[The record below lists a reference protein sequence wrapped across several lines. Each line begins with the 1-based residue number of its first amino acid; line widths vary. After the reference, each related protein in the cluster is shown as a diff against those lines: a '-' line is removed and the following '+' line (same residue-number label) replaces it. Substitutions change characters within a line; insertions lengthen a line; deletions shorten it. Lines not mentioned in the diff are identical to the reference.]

1 MKRILSALTLASL
14 AATASG
20 FELVVTT
27 VGMALPVAP
36 FDVVIT
42 GFDPTTAVPA
52 GQIGS
57 LAITGGSAEVTY
69 TYLGKEAGYSN
80 GFANLGGSMPTILD
94 TAPVLTTS
102 TQWNVS
108 GLLNFSFSTFGSTT
122 VANGGAGIT
131 EPTFA
136 IFSGAGTAYEF
147 IIGYSDGGAGA
158 DHDFDD
164 MVFGVNAAI
173 PEPQTYALLLAGLGV
188 MGFVARRRLPRVS

>member
-1 MKRILSALTLASL
+1 MKRILSALTLASVV
-14 AATASG
+14 ATASG
-20 FELVVTT
+20 FDLVVNPVDTA
-27 VGMALPVAP
+27 VPVAP
-36 FDVVIT
+36 FDVSIA
-42 GFDPTTAVPA
+42 GFDGSALLS

-57 LAITGGSAEVTY
+57 LEITGGSAEVTY

-80 GFANLGGSMPTILD
+80 GFANLGGSVPTILD
-94 TAPVLTTS
+94 TAPVFTTS
-102 TQWNVS
+102 LQQGVS

>member
-1 MKRILSALTLASL
+1 MKRILSALTLAVL
-14 AATASG
+14 AAPASA
-20 FELVVTT
+20 FDLIVTT
-27 VGMALPVAP
+27 VDMALPVAP

-42 GFDPTTAVPA
+42 GFNPATAVPN
-52 GQIGS
+52 GRIGS

-80 GFANLGGSMPTILD
+80 GFFNPGGSVPSILD

-108 GLLNFSFSTFGSTT
+108 GLLNFSFNTFGTTT
-122 VANGGAGIT
+122 VLNGGAGAS

-136 IFSGAGTAYEF
+136 IFDGAGTAYKF
-147 IIGYSDGGAGA
+147 IIGYSDGGAGS
-158 DHDFDD
+158 DHDYDD

-188 MGFVARRRLPRVS
+188 IGFVARRRLPRAS